1 MPQRNLNPK
10 WDLGAMSYR
19 ELLAAR
25 ARLEKQVHRA
35 QGLRLAAQK
44 DLLTRIESA
53 LEARRE
59 RRFERG

>member
-1 MPQRNLNPK
+1 
-10 WDLGAMSYR
+10 MSYR

-35 QGLRLAAQK
+35 QGPRLAAQK